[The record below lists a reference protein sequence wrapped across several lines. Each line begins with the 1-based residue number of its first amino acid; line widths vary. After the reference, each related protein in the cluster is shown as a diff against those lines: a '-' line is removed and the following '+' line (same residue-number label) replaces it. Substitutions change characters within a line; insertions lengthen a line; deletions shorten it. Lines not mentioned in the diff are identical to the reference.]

1 MRKIEITDYDDS
13 WVFSIDRLKI
23 IQGEK
28 KYRLYRSLL
37 HQLMKEEV
45 SEFESESKIQ
55 LEVKING
62 QKYDVKTNKIYQFS
76 MFSNL
81 DEEVKMSAKSLLVD
95 YLDSQL
101 KDVDY
106 QDEFIMLNQSIEI
119 LNQELLDELSIES
132 NDAKLCFRVPTFTLK
147 SLIKSTVSEIY
158 KNELHSNDYDFNVDD
173 KFNVYF
179 DIWNRIAEKNPSR
192 NYIVLIVLDELIP
205 TVYDKIK
212 SLEINN
218 LQFILFANRLHC
230 NIDYQ
235 DVYMIG
241 RMKIDFCDDE
251 SIFENLVI
259 EKGFAQDLEDSKKIL
274 SDFCIYPRKTTKF
287 SCYLAE

>member
-28 KYRLYRSLL
+28 KYRLFRSLL

-45 SEFESESKIQ
+45 SEFESESNLQ
-55 LEVKING
+55 LEIRING
-62 QKYDVKTNKIYQFS
+62 QKYDVKTNKIYQFG
-76 MFSNL
+76 MLSNF

-119 LNQELLDELSIES
+119 LNQELLDELNIES
-132 NDAKLCFRVPTFTLK
+132 NDSKLVFRVPAFTLK
-147 SLIKSTVSEIY
+147 TLIKNTVSEIY
-158 KNELHSNDYDFNVDD
+158 KNELHSNDYDFGIDE

-179 DIWNRIAEKNPSR
+179 GIWNRIAQKNPSR
-192 NYIVLIVLDELIP
+192 NYIVLVALDELIP
-205 TVYDKIK
+205 NMYDKIK
-212 SLEINN
+212 KLETTN
-218 LQFILFANRLHC
+218 LQFILFTDRLHC
-230 NIDYQ
+230 NVDYQ

-241 RMKIDFCDDE
+241 KMKIDFCDDE
-251 SIFENLVI
+251 SVFENLVI
-259 EKGFAQDLEDSKKIL
+259 EKGFAQDLEDSRKIL
-274 SDFCIYPRKTTKF
+274 SDYCVYPRKTTKF
-287 SCYLAE
+287 NSFLAE

>member
-13 WVFSIDRLKI
+13 WIFSIDRLKI

-37 HQLMKEEV
+37 HQLMKEEI
-45 SEFESESKIQ
+45 SEFESESNLQ
-55 LEVKING
+55 LEVRING
-62 QKYDVKTNKIYQFS
+62 QKYDLKTNKIYQFG

-119 LNQELLDELSIES
+119 LNQELLDELNIES
-132 NDAKLCFRVPTFTLK
+132 NDSKLVFRVPAFTLK
-147 SLIKSTVSEIY
+147 TLIKNSVSEIY
-158 KNELHSNDYDFNVDD
+158 KNELHSNDYDFNIDE

-179 DIWNRIAEKNPSR
+179 
-192 NYIVLIVLDELIP
+192 
-205 TVYDKIK
+205 
-212 SLEINN
+212 
-218 LQFILFANRLHC
+218 
-230 NIDYQ
+230 NI
-235 DVYMIG
+235 
-241 RMKIDFCDDE
+241 
-251 SIFENLVI
+251 
-259 EKGFAQDLEDSKKIL
+259 
-274 SDFCIYPRKTTKF
+274 
-287 SCYLAE
+287 